1 MIIENLRILEFSLL
15 LIIAAFSIPIARKAS
30 IVEIPVLIF
39 LGIIFGPVL
48 GIIRYSFSEELMTS
62 FANFGIGILGLMII
76 LYYESHGINFR
87 VLRRH
92 LGRIISLNTVGMII
106 TAFLSGILF
115 SLFTGAPFIIGFL
128 FGAIISPT
136 DPATLIPLFH
146 KIRIREDYSGT
157 LIGES
162 LFNDPLA
169 IIFVTLAIAIIAP
182 QSTAVTLFLY
192 LSGAIGF
199 IPAIITFLLIQ
210 IIIPSIVGIVIG
222 LLILYLNKILNF
234 ENLIVGL
241 LLGVIIFELTFL
253 EALNITPFPAII
265 ATGAIIGN
273 LSEKSIFY
281 ERERSFQEN
290 LSFLAQGVIFILMGS
305 MLTIPDIENYWIIGI
320 LMALV
325 VLFLVRPIAVFAS
338 VFRIRKNNLSAPPL
352 NRKIKTFFSL
362 AGPRGV
368 VSIVESTVPIAIG
381 TTLGIP
387 LLLRWG
393 RTIEV
398 SVAIVVILSIILQTL
413 YIPYIANKLLPKT
426 ADEKT

>member
-1 MIIENLRILEFSLL
+1 MIFADIHILEFSFL
-15 LIIAAFSIPIARKAS
+15 LIIASFSIPIARKAS

-48 GIIRYSFSEELMTS
+48 GIIDYQFSEYLMTT

-92 LGRIISLNTVGMII
+92 LSRIISLNTVGMII
-106 TAFLSGILF
+106 TAFLAGFFF
-115 SLFTGAPFIIGFL
+115 SLITGAPFIIGFL

-136 DPATLIPLFH
+136 DPATLLPLFH
-146 KIRIREDYSGT
+146 KIRIKEDYSGT

-169 IIFVTLAIAIIAP
+169 IIFVTMAIAIIAP
-182 QSTAVTLFLY
+182 QSNAVTLFLF
-192 LSGAIGF
+192 LSNSIGF
-199 IPAIITFLLIQ
+199 APAIVSFLLIQ
-210 IIIPSIVGIVIG
+210 IAVPSVLGIVIG
-222 LLILYLNKILNF
+222 FLTLYLNKLLNF

-253 EALNITPFPAII
+253 EAINITPFPAII

-281 ERERSFQEN
+281 DRERSFQEN
-290 LSFLAQGVIFILMGS
+290 LSFLAQGVIFLLMGS
-305 MLTIPDIENYWIIGI
+305 MLTLADIQNYWIIGVVMSLI
-320 LMALV
+320 
-325 VLFLVRPIAVFAS
+325 VLFAVRPLAVFLS
-338 VFRIRKNNLSAPPL
+338 VFRIRRNSLSSPPL

-362 AGPRGV
+362 VGPRGV
-368 VSIVESTVPIAIG
+368 VSIVESTIPLAIG

-393 RTIEV
+393 QTIEV
-398 SVAIVVILSIILQTL
+398 TVAIVVILSIILQTL
-413 YIPYIANKLLPKT
+413 YVPMIASRLLPKT
-426 ADEKT
+426 ADEKS

>member
-1 MIIENLRILEFSLL
+1 MIFADSHILEFSFL
-15 LIIAAFSIPIARKAS
+15 LIIASFSIPIARKAS

-48 GIIRYSFSEELMTS
+48 GIINYQFSESLMTT

-92 LGRIISLNTVGMII
+92 LSRIISLNTIGMII
-106 TAFLSGILF
+106 TALLAGLFF
-115 SLFTGAPFIIGFL
+115 SLITGAPFIIGFL

-136 DPATLIPLFH
+136 DPATLLPLFH
-146 KIRIREDYSGT
+146 KIRIKEDYSGT

-182 QSTAVTLFLY
+182 QSSAVTLFLF
-192 LSGAIGF
+192 LSNSIGF
-199 IPAIITFLLIQ
+199 VPAIVSFLLIQ
-210 IIIPSIVGIVIG
+210 IAVPSVVGIVIG
-222 LLILYLNKILNF
+222 FLILYLNKLLNF

-253 EALNITPFPAII
+253 EAINITPFPAII

-281 ERERSFQEN
+281 DRERSFQEN
-290 LSFLAQGVIFILMGS
+290 LSFLAQGVIFLLMGS
-305 MLTIPDIENYWIIGI
+305 MLTLADIKNYWIIGVAMSLI
-320 LMALV
+320 
-325 VLFLVRPIAVFAS
+325 VLFAVRPLAVFLS
-338 VFRIRKNNLSAPPL
+338 VFRIRRNNLSSPPL

-362 AGPRGV
+362 VGPRGV
-368 VSIVESTVPIAIG
+368 VSIVESTIPLAIG

-393 RTIEV
+393 QTIEV
-398 SVAIVVILSIILQTL
+398 TVAIVVILSIILQTL
-413 YIPYIANKLLPKT
+413 YVPMIASRLLPKT
-426 ADEKT
+426 ADEKS

>member
-1 MIIENLRILEFSLL
+1 MIFADIHILEFSFL
-15 LIIAAFSIPIARKAS
+15 LIIASFSIPIARKAS

-48 GIIRYSFSEELMTS
+48 GIIDYQFSEYLMTT

-92 LGRIISLNTVGMII
+92 LSRIISLNTVGMII
-106 TAFLSGILF
+106 TAFLAGFFF
-115 SLFTGAPFIIGFL
+115 SLITGAPFIIGFL

-136 DPATLIPLFH
+136 DPATLLPLFH
-146 KIRIREDYSGT
+146 KIRIKEDYSGT

-169 IIFVTLAIAIIAP
+169 IIFVTMAIAIIAP
-182 QSTAVTLFLY
+182 QSNAVTLFLF
-192 LSGAIGF
+192 LSNSIGF
-199 IPAIITFLLIQ
+199 APAIVLFLLIQ
-210 IIIPSIVGIVIG
+210 IAVPSVLGIVIG
-222 LLILYLNKILNF
+222 FLILYLNKLLNF

-253 EALNITPFPAII
+253 EAINITPFPAII

-281 ERERSFQEN
+281 DRERSFQEN
-290 LSFLAQGVIFILMGS
+290 LSFLAQGVIFLLMGS
-305 MLTIPDIENYWIIGI
+305 MLTLADIQNYWIIGVVMSLI
-320 LMALV
+320 
-325 VLFLVRPIAVFAS
+325 VLFAVRPLAVFLS
-338 VFRIRKNNLSAPPL
+338 VFRIRRNSLSSPPL

-362 AGPRGV
+362 VGPRGV
-368 VSIVESTVPIAIG
+368 VSIVESTIPLAIG

-393 RTIEV
+393 QTIEV
-398 SVAIVVILSIILQTL
+398 TVAIVVILSIILQTL
-413 YIPYIANKLLPKT
+413 YVPMIASRLLPKT
-426 ADEKT
+426 ADEKS

>member
-1 MIIENLRILEFSLL
+1 MIFADSHILEFAFL
-15 LIIAAFSIPIARKAS
+15 LIIASFSIPIARKAS

-48 GIIRYSFSEELMTS
+48 GIINYQFSESLMTT

-92 LGRIISLNTVGMII
+92 LSRIISLNTIGMII
-106 TAFLSGILF
+106 TALLAGLFF
-115 SLFTGAPFIIGFL
+115 SLITGAPFIIGFL

-136 DPATLIPLFH
+136 DPATLLPLFH
-146 KIRIREDYSGT
+146 KIRIKEDYSGT

-182 QSTAVTLFLY
+182 QSSAVTLFLF
-192 LSGAIGF
+192 LSNSIGF
-199 IPAIITFLLIQ
+199 VPAIVSFLLIQ
-210 IIIPSIVGIVIG
+210 IAVPSVVGIVIG
-222 LLILYLNKILNF
+222 FLILYLNKLLNF

-253 EALNITPFPAII
+253 EAINITPFPAII

-281 ERERSFQEN
+281 DRERSFQEN
-290 LSFLAQGVIFILMGS
+290 LSFLAQGVIFLLMGS
-305 MLTIPDIENYWIIGI
+305 MLTLADIKNYWIIGVAMSLI
-320 LMALV
+320 
-325 VLFLVRPIAVFAS
+325 VLFAVRPLAVFLS
-338 VFRIRKNNLSAPPL
+338 VFRIRRNNLSSPPL

-362 AGPRGV
+362 VGPRGV
-368 VSIVESTVPIAIG
+368 VSIVESTIPLAIG

-393 RTIEV
+393 QTIEV
-398 SVAIVVILSIILQTL
+398 TVAIVVILSIILQTL
-413 YIPYIANKLLPKT
+413 YVPMIASRLLPKT
-426 ADEKT
+426 ADEKS

>member
-1 MIIENLRILEFSLL
+1 MIFADIHILEFSFL
-15 LIIAAFSIPIARKAS
+15 LIIASFSIPIARKAS

-48 GIIRYSFSEELMTS
+48 GIIDYQFSEYLMTT

-92 LGRIISLNTVGMII
+92 LSRIISLNTVGMII
-106 TAFLSGILF
+106 TAFLAGFFF
-115 SLFTGAPFIIGFL
+115 SLITGAPFIIGFL

-136 DPATLIPLFH
+136 DPATLLPLFH
-146 KIRIREDYSGT
+146 KIRIKEDYSGT

-169 IIFVTLAIAIIAP
+169 IIFVTMAIAIIAP
-182 QSTAVTLFLY
+182 QSNAVTLFLF
-192 LSGAIGF
+192 LSNSIGF
-199 IPAIITFLLIQ
+199 APAIVLFLLIQ
-210 IIIPSIVGIVIG
+210 IAVPSVLGIVIG
-222 LLILYLNKILNF
+222 FLILYLNKLLNF

-253 EALNITPFPAII
+253 EAINITPFPAII

-281 ERERSFQEN
+281 DRERSFQEN
-290 LSFLAQGVIFILMGS
+290 LSFLAQGVIFLLMGS
-305 MLTIPDIENYWIIGI
+305 MLTLADIQNYWIIGVVMSLI
-320 LMALV
+320 
-325 VLFLVRPIAVFAS
+325 VLFAVRPLAVFLS
-338 VFRIRKNNLSAPPL
+338 VFRIRRNSLSSPPL

-362 AGPRGV
+362 VGP
-368 VSIVESTVPIAIG
+368 
-381 TTLGIP
+381 
-387 LLLRWG
+387 
-393 RTIEV
+393 
-398 SVAIVVILSIILQTL
+398 
-413 YIPYIANKLLPKT
+413 
-426 ADEKT
+426 

>member
-1 MIIENLRILEFSLL
+1 MIFADSHILEFAFL
-15 LIIAAFSIPIARKAS
+15 LIIASFSIPIARKAS

-48 GIIRYSFSEELMTS
+48 GIINYQFSESLMTT

-92 LGRIISLNTVGMII
+92 LSRIISLNTIGMII
-106 TAFLSGILF
+106 TALLAGLFF
-115 SLFTGAPFIIGFL
+115 SLITGAPFIIGFL

-136 DPATLIPLFH
+136 DPATLLPLFH
-146 KIRIREDYSGT
+146 KIRIKEDYSGT

-182 QSTAVTLFLY
+182 QSSAVTLFLF
-192 LSGAIGF
+192 LSNSIGF
-199 IPAIITFLLIQ
+199 VPAIVSFLLIQ
-210 IIIPSIVGIVIG
+210 IAVPSAVGIVIG
-222 LLILYLNKILNF
+222 FLILYLNKLLNF

-253 EALNITPFPAII
+253 EAINITPFPAII

-281 ERERSFQEN
+281 DRERSFQEN
-290 LSFLAQGVIFILMGS
+290 LSFLAQGVIFLLMGS
-305 MLTIPDIENYWIIGI
+305 MLTLADIKNYWIIGVAMSLI
-320 LMALV
+320 
-325 VLFLVRPIAVFAS
+325 VLFAVRPLAVFLS
-338 VFRIRKNNLSAPPL
+338 VFRIRRNNLSSPPL

-362 AGPRGV
+362 VGPRGV
-368 VSIVESTVPIAIG
+368 VSIVESTIPLAIG

-393 RTIEV
+393 QTIEV
-398 SVAIVVILSIILQTL
+398 TVAIVVILSIILQTL
-413 YIPYIANKLLPKT
+413 YVPMIASRLLPKT
-426 ADEKT
+426 ADEKS

>member
-1 MIIENLRILEFSLL
+1 MTFANFQILDFSFL

-48 GIIRYSFSEELMTS
+48 GIISYSFSEDLMTS
-62 FANFGIGILGLMII
+62 FANFGVGILGLMII

-106 TAFLSGILF
+106 TALLSGILF

-265 ATGAIIGN
+265 AT
-273 LSEKSIFY
+273 
-281 ERERSFQEN
+281 
-290 LSFLAQGVIFILMGS
+290 
-305 MLTIPDIENYWIIGI
+305 
-320 LMALV
+320 
-325 VLFLVRPIAVFAS
+325 
-338 VFRIRKNNLSAPPL
+338 
-352 NRKIKTFFSL
+352 
-362 AGPRGV
+362 
-368 VSIVESTVPIAIG
+368 
-381 TTLGIP
+381 
-387 LLLRWG
+387 
-393 RTIEV
+393 
-398 SVAIVVILSIILQTL
+398 
-413 YIPYIANKLLPKT
+413 
-426 ADEKT
+426 